1 MFLLYWALSPLL
13 LLATRTRGQCVRATE
28 ESVAYCARGY
38 VGRRV
43 CVVLSMLP
51 RLPRAKQFILIKK
64 EPWLLGTGELPG
76 EFGMFAV
83 FGFVW

>member
-1 MFLLYWALSPLL
+1 MA
-13 LLATRTRGQCVRATE
+13 AV
-28 ESVAYCARGY
+28 CAS
-38 VGRRV
+38 
-43 CVVLSMLP
+43 CCP
-51 RLPRAKQFILIKK
+51 CCRLPRAKQFILIKK